1 MFDKYVYVYSYIGPV
16 DDEEKSMEKIRNDM
30 LREALGLPE
39 G

>member
-1 MFDKYVYVYSYIGPV
+1 VYIIVFAYIGPV
-16 DDEEKSMEKIRNDM
+16 DDEEKSMEMVRNEM